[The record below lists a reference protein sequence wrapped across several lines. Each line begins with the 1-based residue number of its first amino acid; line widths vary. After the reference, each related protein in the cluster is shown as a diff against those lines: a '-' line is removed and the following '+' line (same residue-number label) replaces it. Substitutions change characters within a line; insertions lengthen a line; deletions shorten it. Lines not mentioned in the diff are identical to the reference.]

1 MHNTE
6 RAPRGRVT
14 VYGSRVARDSA
25 AELERRGWTVERYV
39 ARQSLISAGRP
50 ADAGDLD
57 LSVLTSRFARRSF
70 LSDMVGNLEAQL
82 TAIAACTDLLL
93 WDLGD
98 ERLGVLET
106 APEAFL
112 TRSTEAMAV
121 GLYQRVTARFID
133 MGTAEH
139 LHLWR
144 PALLHFRLLLNR
156 LGLADK
162 TVLIHAPWAT
172 RTSSGQLTVSNWGRT
187 LTEANRVM
195 ARYVDLVRQET
206 DIRVLQVPDEL
217 VIADDADHSDSALFH
232 YVDALYAW
240 IADELEATYSPHSPA
255 PLPCFPQDGVGLG

>member
-1 MHNTE
+1 MRDTE
-6 RAPRGRVT
+6 MAIRGRIT
-14 VYGSRVARDSA
+14 VYGSHVARDSA
-25 AELERRGWTVERYV
+25 AELERRGWTVERHV

-50 ADAGDLD
+50 AAAGDLD
-57 LSVLTSRFARRSF
+57 LSVLSSPFARRSF

-112 TRSTEAMAV
+112 TRSTEAMAA
-121 GLYQRVTARFID
+121 GLYQRITARLIE

-144 PALLHFRLLLNR
+144 PALLHFNALLNR
-156 LGLADK
+156 LSLADK
-162 TVLIHAPWAT
+162 TVLIHAPRIT
-172 RTSSGQLTVSNWGRT
+172 RASSNHSMAPKPGGTMP
-187 LTEANRVM
+187 EANWVM

-206 DIRVLQVPDEL
+206 DIRILQVPDEHML
-217 VIADDADHSDSALFH
+217 TDDADQRDSAPLQ
-232 YVDALYAW
+232 YVDALHTW
-240 IADELEATYSPHSPA
+240 MADELEATRSLRSPA
-255 PLPCFPQDGVGLG
+255 PSP